1 MLHLLCYILT
11 AIFTVASIPAIIPL
25 FEMLFRNG
33 ELTVPRPETIES
45 LGEQL
50 QMMKYNF
57 SIWLN
62 QHEKPDA
69 VLIICIAIGT
79 IFFFKNLFKYL
90 AVYFITPVRANLIR
104 NTREKLFSKM
114 LDLPMSFFSNEKKGD
129 LMARMTSDVAE
140 LEYTLLSSMESIVK
154 DPLIILGSLIFMLYT
169 SVNLTLF
176 VLLLLLVT
184 SIIIGGISRT
194 LRKKALDAQTQ
205 FGELIA
211 LLEESLGGLRVIKVF
226 AAENYIRQRYN
237 RILNSH
243 RQMLININRRRE
255 LASPLSEFM
264 GIVIVCVLLWF
275 GAKLVFVQQIDAST
289 FLAFLYAFFNVIEPS
304 KGLSSAYFNIHKGMA
319 ALDRIEK
326 ILNVDISIKDNPK
339 AKSIQSLK
347 NEIKFENVYFKY
359 PNQQDWVLKNI
370 NLTINKGNTIAIVGA
385 SGSGKSTLVDL
396 LARFYEVSNGRI
408 LIDGIDIREIK
419 LESLRSLM
427 GMVTQEPILFND
439 SIQNNVEFAADGH
452 NKEEIWKVL
461 DASYSTEFV
470 LSDAKGLDA
479 NIGDRGMKLS
489 GGQRQRLTLARAL
502 LRNPQVLILDEATSA
517 LDSTSE
523 TMIQAALD
531 NILKDRTAIVI
542 AHRLAT
548 IKNADKI
555 IVMNNGELVEQ
566 GSHEELIN
574 RSGEYRNFV
583 ELQSLI

>member
-1 MLHLLCYILT
+1 
-11 AIFTVASIPAIIPL
+11 
-25 FEMLFRNG
+25 MLFRNG